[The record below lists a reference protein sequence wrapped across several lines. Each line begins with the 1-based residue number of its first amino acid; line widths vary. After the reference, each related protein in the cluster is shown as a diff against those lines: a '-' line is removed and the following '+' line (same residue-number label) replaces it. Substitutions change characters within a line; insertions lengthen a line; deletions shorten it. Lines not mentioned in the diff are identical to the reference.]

1 MRGGGGGRG
10 GWRINEEARG
20 TDVQLRS
27 GSKSFSSTFPAG
39 IVFSDHIYILLVKFA
54 RGSVRSVYI
63 TREILLTPLKFPHRR
78 CCALSIDSAPRHF
91 LETSVYVFHSRALY
105 PGRIRNKQYFLYGDK
120 YNFLFFSFLNRKE
133 RRTERKEKKRK
144 DVTRLSCYA
153 ESRFEMKVYVH
164 FEIIF
169 GNREIRISADK
180 NENCVRIIHA
190 QTWDKNSIRGLCWI

>member
-1 MRGGGGGRG
+1 MDRQIGLKSSGGKCSRQAAKAVSTRKNRRRNSRGSGRDSVCARGGGRR

-63 TREILLTPLKFPHRR
+63 TREILLTPLNFPHRC

-91 LETSVYVFHSRALY
+91 LETSVYVFHSR
-105 PGRIRNKQYFLYGDK
+105 QD
-120 YNFLFFSFLNRKE
+120 RK
-133 RRTERKEKKRK
+133 
-144 DVTRLSCYA
+144 
-153 ESRFEMKVYVH
+153 
-164 FEIIF
+164 
-169 GNREIRISADK
+169 
-180 NENCVRIIHA
+180 
-190 QTWDKNSIRGLCWI
+190 